1 MQLDN
6 AGINKYHLSKD
17 NHQAPFTR
25 GFLFVGGWVDFDMNW
40 LKKPASPMLR
50 NIFLGV
56 MTIGVMVMILI
67 GEYWISIAFTL
78 ILLADVLSNKNRA
91 NHNYVKM
98 DYDDEEE

>member
-1 MQLDN
+1 
-6 AGINKYHLSKD
+6 
-17 NHQAPFTR
+17 
-25 GFLFVGGWVDFDMNW
+25 
-40 LKKPASPMLR
+40 MLR

-56 MTIGVMVMILI
+56 MTIGIIVMILI
-67 GEYWISIAFTL
+67 GEYWISIVLTL

>member
-1 MQLDN
+1 M
-6 AGINKYHLSKD
+6 I
-17 NHQAPFTR
+17 
-25 GFLFVGGWVDFDMNW
+25 
-40 LKKPASPMLR
+40 R
-50 NIFLGV
+50 NITLGA
-56 MTIGVMVMILI
+56 MAIGVIVMILI

>member
-1 MQLDN
+1 
-6 AGINKYHLSKD
+6 
-17 NHQAPFTR
+17 
-25 GFLFVGGWVDFDMNW
+25 
-40 LKKPASPMLR
+40 MLR

-56 MTIGVMVMILI
+56 MTIGVIVMILI

-78 ILLADVLSNKNRA
+78 ILHADVLSNKNRA

>member
-1 MQLDN
+1 
-6 AGINKYHLSKD
+6 
-17 NHQAPFTR
+17 
-25 GFLFVGGWVDFDMNW
+25 
-40 LKKPASPMLR
+40 MLR

-56 MTIGVMVMILI
+56 MTIGIIVMILI
-67 GEYWISIAFTL
+67 GEYWISIVFTL

>member
-1 MQLDN
+1 
-6 AGINKYHLSKD
+6 
-17 NHQAPFTR
+17 
-25 GFLFVGGWVDFDMNW
+25 
-40 LKKPASPMLR
+40 MLR

-56 MTIGVMVMILI
+56 MTIGVIVMILI
-67 GEYWISIAFTL
+67 GEYWISIVFTL